1 MHVSGRQHQDERAA
15 VSIADGV
22 ELCVAAAFGD
32 SDTMRQAPPCI
43 IPLAIRKRNGRP
55 EILPPTDPAASNDA
69 AVEAHVLRAVAN
81 AWSWRRKLKAGQAST
96 NLDLAR
102 TEDISDRHIG
112 RMIKLAYLA
121 PAVVKKLLLQRSLLA
136 VSVKDLTAIAALPW
150 AEQVSA
156 AFGSRGVSLGVQSPP
171 PLSARR
177 EQMQVRTAPKHGSDA
192 PLQQVVGG
200 SCRLQEP
207 A

>member
-1 MHVSGRQHQDERAA
+1 
-15 VSIADGV
+15 
-22 ELCVAAAFGD
+22 
-32 SDTMRQAPPCI
+32 
-43 IPLAIRKRNGRP
+43 
-55 EILPPTDPAASNDA
+55 
-69 AVEAHVLRAVAN
+69 VEAHVLRAVAN

-136 VSVKDLTAIAALPW
+136 VSVKDLTAIADLPW

-156 AFGSRGVSLGVQSPP
+156 AFGSRGVSIGVQSPP
-171 PLSARR
+171 PIGAPRANASQDGTQARVGCSSTTSRWWIVPVTGASMKASECNRR
-177 EQMQVRTAPKHGSDA
+177 EGWCSSRCL
-192 PLQQVVGG
+192 LQGL
-200 SCRLQEP
+200 STLW
-207 A
+207 